1 MWRRTIIFLA
11 LKLIHSNQSRTLET
25 NTLKNWFRQVKLST
39 FTLPHIKNIESF
51 GLENNVRPLVQV
63 IDCSEPDAIYQYD
76 YKVTIEN
83 P

>member
-1 MWRRTIIFLA
+1 MA
-11 LKLIHSNQSRTLET
+11 LNLIHSNQSKALEK
-25 NTLKNWFRQVKLST
+25 NTLKNWFDQGKSST
-39 FTLPHIKNIESF
+39 FTFPHVKNNESF
-51 GLENNVRPLVQV
+51 GTQNNVWPLVQV